1 MVNKLKPEKFQLIKA
16 IALSKTTW
24 LRFVKRDI
32 DGQGRTSFN
41 LLKQLVEVDQ
51 DDFIE
56 TLETLYL
63 NMQGQFRNMISVAV
77 VEGRPYTVETYR
89 LLWGRMCLIMYFFY
103 HDDPFWRNIG
113 FREMF
118 EKENLKHLRDDLAN
132 AMVCVNN
139 YYKRQDKVHAYK
151 TPEQKIAEGAPHP
164 NDFAELINPQ
174 EVFSQINRLKEQLTQ
189 KEEENQKLLG
199 RIQELEAQLNIVHLS
214 FIETEGK
221 NPDVIKCV
229 YIDIKKATASPAE
242 MAECIHDLQIR
253 GLLKNQER
261 YKKLKNLTKIHK
273 ELQETYHF
281 EWTCDALRRAL
292 NRKTAKK

>member
-16 IALSKTTW
+16 IALSKTKW

-32 DGQGRTSFN
+32 DEGGRTSFN
-41 LLKQLVEVDQ
+41 LLKQLVEVEQ

-56 TLETLYL
+56 ALETLYL
-63 NMQGQFRNMISVAV
+63 NIQGQFRQMVSVAV
-77 VEGRPYTVETYR
+77 VDGRPYTVETYK

-118 EKENLKHLRDDLAN
+118 EKEYLKDLRDDLAN
-132 AMVCVNN
+132 AMVFVNT
-139 YYKRQDKVHAYK
+139 YYERQAKVSAYK

-164 NDFAELINPQ
+164 NDFAGLINPQ
-174 EVFSQINRLKEQLTQ
+174 EVVSQINQLKEQLTQ
-189 KEEENQKLLG
+189 KEEENKKLKD
-199 RIQELEAQLNIVHLS
+199 RIQELEEQLNVVHLS

-229 YIDIKKATASPAE
+229 YIDIKKATVGPAE
-242 MAECIHDLQIR
+242 MAECIHDLHIR

-261 YKKLKNLTKIHK
+261 HEKLKNIKKIHK
-273 ELQETYHF
+273 ELQDTYHF
-281 EWTCDALRRAL
+281 EWTYDAFRRAL
-292 NRKTAKK
+292 KRKTTKK